1 MLKVNTRRKTKRDAK
16 ILVRN
21 YTTNIALWNNT
32 INKSVIDAKMI
43 PELAPLLKLAGYSG
57 LIKPLDEEEL
67 LRMLPTFKT
76 DKCEVTL
83 FSSKKKVEVDDMPGL
98 VGAIMK
104 IEGAL
109 LKIDEWTD
117 PETREPVVPPPAPYR
132 PRKDLLPP
140 KLDPKTNNN
149 SSKKIIQRFNYQFRA
164 LGN

>member
-1 MLKVNTRRKTKRDAK
+1 
-16 ILVRN
+16 
-21 YTTNIALWNNT
+21 
-32 INKSVIDAKMI
+32 
-43 PELAPLLKLAGYSG
+43 
-57 LIKPLDEEEL
+57 
-67 LRMLPTFKT
+67 
-76 DKCEVTL
+76 
-83 FSSKKKVEVDDMPGL
+83 MPGL

-117 PETREPVVPPPAPYR
+117 TEAREPVVPTPTPYR
-132 PRKDLLPP
+132 LRKDLPPP